1 MVLAD
6 FLYRSKDL
14 LSGDLYSARRLGEER
29 VFFVILDGMGK
40 GLSASLMAMMSMAF
54 LNHLIDTMMASS
66 QWVDLKTM
74 LEKALAYFTSI
85 LLDEEILSAIFLVV
99 DPRNHTLEY
108 ASFSMPP
115 VLLMSF
121 DGTIE
126 SLRSNNPPINAFFN
140 TSHTTQRFCLSQL

>member
-1 MVLAD
+1 MIFTIRLISNDNTHKMVLAD

-85 LLDEEILSAIFLVV
+85 LLDEEILSAIF
-99 DPRNHTLEY
+99 
-108 ASFSMPP
+108 FS
-115 VLLMSF
+115 
-121 DGTIE
+121 G
-126 SLRSNNPPINAFFN
+126 
-140 TSHTTQRFCLSQL
+140 